1 MSDLLQLYHV
11 TGGTASAIAA
21 SIEQGVREGEIAPGT
36 ALPSVRGLASELGV
50 SPATVAAATR
60 ILSRRGIV
68 VSAERRRS
76 YISSRPPLAAR
87 DLPATPAGVRDLAT
101 GNPDSAL
108 LPDLRIAAGTLSG
121 PARPYGEPAV
131 LPALAALAR
140 AELGRDGIQ
149 ADHICIVGGALDGI
163 ERVLSAQLAP
173 GDRVAVEDPGYS
185 ALVDLIRALGL
196 DIVPMAIDDRG
207 PIPEAL
213 DAILDR
219 VQAVTVTPRGQ
230 NPLGAAIDEERAGA
244 LRAVLA
250 RRPDVLVIED
260 DHLGAVAGAPHVSVA
275 GGSERWAVVRSVAKS
290 LGPDIRLAYLAGD
303 AGTVGR
309 VAGRQLVGTGW
320 VSYILQQLVVAL
332 AASPEVERL
341 LARAAR
347 TYTERR
353 EAMLALLAARGIAA
367 TGRSGLQVWIPVR
380 DERLVWHGLQERG
393 WAVAVGERYRIETPP
408 AIRVT
413 VAALEGAD
421 AVRFADDLAE
431 TIRPGAPARMG

>member
-1 MSDLLQLYHV
+1 MSDPIQLYQAS
-11 TGGTASAIAA
+11 GSTASAIAS
-21 SIEQGVREGEIAPGT
+21 SIEQGVRDGGIAPGT
-36 ALPSVRGLASELGV
+36 VMPSVRGLAADLGV
-50 SPATVAAATR
+50 SPTTIAAAMR
-60 ILSRRGIV
+60 ILTRRGIV
-68 VSAERRRS
+68 VSSERRRS
-76 YISSRPPLAAR
+76 HISSRPPLAAR
-87 DLPATPAGVRDLAT
+87 DLLATPAGVRDLAT
-101 GNPDSAL
+101 GNPDAAL
-108 LPDLRIAAGTLSG
+108 LPGLRLAAGTLAG

-131 LPALAALAR
+131 LPALGALAR
-140 AELGRDGIQ
+140 AELARDGIP
-149 ADHICIVGGALDGI
+149 ADEICIVGGALDGI

-207 PIPEAL
+207 PIPAAL

-260 DHLGAVAGAPHVSVA
+260 DHLGAVGGAPHVSLV
-275 GGSERWAVVRSVAKS
+275 GVSERWAVVRSVAKS

-303 AGTVGR
+303 ASTVAR
-309 VAGRQLVGTGW
+309 VAGRQVVGTGW
-320 VSYILQQLVVAL
+320 VSYILQELVVAL
-332 AASPEVERL
+332 QASPDVQRL
-341 LARAAR
+341 LERAGQ

-380 DERLVWHGLQERG
+380 DERLAWHGLQERG

-413 VAALEGAD
+413 TAALEGDD
-421 AVRFADDLAE
+421 ARRFADDLAE
-431 TIRPGAPARMG
+431 TIRPGAATRMG